1 MLTVA
6 ILNRMRGDDRWMP
19 SWLPGRA
26 LYYVTVMVGVV
37 SWAISGNVVM
47 SAYIAAC
54 YLLWGAPPWGHW
66 IDLGRK
72 DDLNREMTAFE
83 MAIEA
88 ISRGNDHVSLF
99 LRHCLALPVALVC
112 WPAVVAPLLFT
123 AAYEIGWRTTKAYP
137 IVVAELI
144 VGALWGFIIIG
155 AAWL

>member
-1 MLTVA
+1 MLSIA

-26 LYYVTVMVGVV
+26 LYYVAPLVGVIAWLFT
-37 SWAISGNVVM
+37 SSPIAG
-47 SAYIAAC
+47 AYIAAC
-54 YLLWGAPPWGHW
+54 YLLWGLPPWGHW

-72 DDLNREMTAFE
+72 PALEREPSAFE
-83 MAIEA
+83 RAINA
-88 ISRGNDHVSLF
+88 ASGGDDHVALF
-99 LRHCLALPVALVC
+99 IRHCLALPVALVC

-144 VGALWGFIIIG
+144 VGALWGLIIIG